1 MLFRRDPEQLMET
14 AERALEQG
22 DPRKAVQ
29 IAEQLF
35 RMRHTAGFE
44 IKARALWDM
53 GRPEDAIATL
63 QEGVEIAP
71 EVWVLWEYLGRYLSD
86 MERYGDALEAFRNGL
101 ACPNA
106 PQDSFLFNLAIVHQ
120 RQGEYDTALQ
130 MLEQAEQVLNR
141 LPVAWLEA
149 TRAYCLIQRERY
161 AEAERSLE
169 RAQRALDALDD
180 PSSHGVVAA
189 MVHAYRGL
197 ICWRRD
203 GDLARAREHAE
214 RALHWDKTNPDA
226 VALMRAGN
234 PIADKP
240 TPLWHILV
248 EGVWREPLEGVRTP
262 IGFFANYWVIA
273 DTPDEALDYIRP
285 FEPPS
290 ARDSLQVSESTV
302 EETVQGERKGVVR
315 ALDGYTFYEGD

>member
-1 MLFRRDPEQLMET
+1 MLFRREPEQLMEA

-22 DPRKAVQ
+22 DPRKAARF
-29 IAEQLF
+29 AEQLL

-44 IKARALWDM
+44 IKARALWAM

-63 QEGVEIAP
+63 QEGVAIAP
-71 EVWVLWEYLGRYLSD
+71 EVWILWEYLGRYLSD
-86 MERYGDALEAFRNGL
+86 AGRYSEALDAFRSGL

-106 PQDSFLFNLAIVHQ
+106 PQDGFLFNLAIVYQ
-120 RQGEYDTALQ
+120 RLGEYDNALQ
-130 MLEQAEQVLNR
+130 MLEQAESVRSN
-141 LPVAWLEA
+141 LPLAWLEA
-149 TRAYCLIQRERY
+149 ARAYCLIQQKRY

-169 RAQRALDALDD
+169 RAQHALNTLDD
-180 PSSHGVVAA
+180 PWTRGAVEA
-189 MVHAYRGL
+189 MVHAYTGL
-197 ICWRRD
+197 LYWQRD

-248 EGVWREPLEGVRTP
+248 EGVWHEPLEGMRTP
-262 IGFFANYWVIA
+262 AGFFANYWVIA

-290 ARDSLQVSESTV
+290 VRDSLKVSEATV
-302 EETVQGERKGVVR
+302 ESTVQGERKGVVR
-315 ALDGYTFYEGD
+315 ALAGYTFYASD